1 MPLPGFLHVLS
12 ADLVSSLPCYLETT
26 PAEPSSRYGQRRV
39 ESLTDTPPAPADSPR
54 KSQPQHL
61 RLPNWLLLIG
71 FLYLFLVS
79 IGMLSKS
86 FSLFGGGFVD
96 GLLES
101 ASNPVVG
108 LFVGILATTLAQ
120 SSSTT
125 TSLVVAMVGGG
136 SMSISVAIPV
146 IMGANI
152 GTSVTNTL
160 VSLGHLRRGREFYR
174 AFSAST
180 IHDFF
185 NILAVM
191 LIFPLQVST
200 NFLGKLSAA
209 TAGLLEEV
217 GGLTFASPIRLV
229 TAPAVDFAVALLGEH
244 PWLLLLVSLV
254 FLFGS
259 LHQLVVILK
268 ALVMT
273 RAESFF
279 DQVIFQ
285 NAWRAMVF
293 GLLLTVMVQS
303 SSITTSLVIPLAG
316 AGILTLR
323 QIFPYTLGANVG
335 TTITAMLAALAVGE
349 ISAVTVAFSHLF
361 FNLSGIALIWPIPSI
376 RKIPLN
382 LARRM
387 GYLAMQA
394 RWLPILYILTCFYL
408 IPFLVIM
415 LLR

>member
-1 MPLPGFLHVLS
+1 
-12 ADLVSSLPCYLETT
+12 
-26 PAEPSSRYGQRRV
+26 
-39 ESLTDTPPAPADSPR
+39 
-54 KSQPQHL
+54 
-61 RLPNWLLLIG
+61 
-71 FLYLFLVS
+71 
-79 IGMLSKS
+79 MLSKS
-86 FSLFGGGFVD
+86 FGLFGGGFVD
-96 GLLES
+96 GLLKS
-101 ASNPVVG
+101 ASNPLVG

-136 SMSISVAIPV
+136 TMSIATAIPV
-146 IMGANI
+146 VMGANI

-180 IHDFF
+180 VHDFF
-185 NILAVM
+185 NILAVV
-191 LIFPLQVST
+191 LIFPLQLST
-200 NFLGKLSAA
+200 NFLGKLSSA
-209 TAGLLEEV
+209 TAGLLQEV
-217 GGLTFASPIRLV
+217 GGLTFASPLKLV
-229 TAPAVDFAVALLGEH
+229 TAPVVKFAVALLGEH
-244 PWLLLLVSLV
+244 PWLLLVVSLI

-259 LHQLVVILK
+259 LHQLVATLK
-268 ALVMT
+268 ALIMT

-279 DQVIFQ
+279 DQVIFR

-335 TTITAMLAALAVGE
+335 TTITAMLASLAVGE
-349 ISAVTVAFSHLF
+349 ISAVTVAFCHLF
-361 FNLSGIALIWPIPSI
+361 FNLSGIALIWPISSI
-376 RKIPLN
+376 RRIPLN
-382 LARRM
+382 LARR
-387 GYLAMQA
+387 LAQIATGA
-394 RWLPILYILTCFYL
+394 RWVPILYILICFYL